1 MLSTAAFRRL
11 RSAEVLGR
19 PSKAWQPGANRT
31 LAQSYAGGGC
41 LPESARLLYHQQVAP
56 AIPTESIPMIRNLAA
71 VAAVLFLASH
81 VSAQQPKQLSIRWHG
96 QAFFEIKTSAGTR
109 IVIDPHAIEA
119 FGERKN
125 IKADLICI
133 SHLHNDHTQVGVIEN
148 YEPSKFKQM
157 VRLGL
162 KDEKGDGKRVDWNIL
177 DEKFK
182 DVHITTVGVYH
193 DDMRGMMRGKNTVF
207 ILEVDGLRIVHL
219 GDLGHLL
226 SKEQIKKIGPVDV
239 LMIPVG
245 GVYTINGTE
254 AKQVVEQLKPKRY
267 ILPMH
272 YGFKGY
278 DALLT
283 VDEFL
288 DEQKLKILH
297 PRKELLINA
306 SAKPPAEPEIAVMG
320 WEDK

>member
-1 MLSTAAFRRL
+1 MFRIL
-11 RSAEVLGR
+11 IALLT
-19 PSKAWQPGANRT
+19 T
-31 LAQSYAGGGC
+31 L
-41 LPESARLLYHQQVAP
+41 LLVNP
-56 AIPTESIPMIRNLAA
+56 
-71 VAAVLFLASH
+71 
-81 VSAQQPKQLSIRWHG
+81 VSAQGKQLSIRWHG

-133 SHLHNDHTQVGVIEN
+133 SHLHNDHTQVEVIDN
-148 YEPSKFKQM
+148 FEPSKADKM

-162 KDEKGDGKRVDWNIL
+162 IPGKGGDRKKEEWNTI

-182 DVHITTVGVYH
+182 DVHIRTVGTYH
-193 DDMRGMMRGKNTVF
+193 DDMRGMMRGKNSVF
-207 ILEVDGLRIVHL
+207 ILELDGLRIVHL

-226 SKEQIKKIGPVDV
+226 SKHQIKKIGPVDV

-245 GVYTINGTE
+245 GVYTINGEE
-254 AKQVVEQLKPKRY
+254 AKKVVEQLQPKHY

-272 YGFKGY
+272 FGVKGY

-283 VDEFL
+283 TEEFL
-288 DEQKLKILH
+288 EDQKLEKIY
-297 PRKELLINA
+297 PRKELLIDVG
-306 SAKPPAEPEIAVMG
+306 AKAPAAPTIALLG